1 MLEERFLQGSRPS
14 APVGRAQDAADG
26 VFPDPEA
33 RALVP
38 QVPAPSSGSRD
49 PARGVAAPGDRACA
63 ADESEPD
70 TSLRPRDERDPRVVG
85 HDDAVLEADA
95 PEDFPQHGVV
105 FRPVGPRDSQ
115 GERVRARSGL
125 RLGLFDD
132 GMEDLF
138 DLELAVRAE
147 VGATAPR
154 PPDHPSRFIG
164 QDRPGLGPPR
174 VDSEHVP
181 LRHDV
186 LSYHGGGSRP
196 GPARQR

>member
-1 MLEERFLQGSRPS
+1 EGRHAVSWILGVVERPQDLLRARDPEMLEERFLQGSRPS

-95 PEDFPQHGVV
+95 PEDFP
-105 FRPVGPRDSQ
+105 
-115 GERVRARSGL
+115 
-125 RLGLFDD
+125 
-132 GMEDLF
+132 
-138 DLELAVRAE
+138 
-147 VGATAPR
+147 
-154 PPDHPSRFIG
+154 
-164 QDRPGLGPPR
+164 
-174 VDSEHVP
+174 
-181 LRHDV
+181 
-186 LSYHGGGSRP
+186 
-196 GPARQR
+196 